1 MKILMTGM
9 SSSHTSPKV
18 HATSFGFF
26 GALHSALTAVGGHEV
41 TWGPADMGLTKKDLD
56 KFDFVF
62 VGIAAPT
69 SVSSNNA
76 YGALNLINILN
87 GSPKLKFVVDS
98 PQSWQI
104 EQSLSSVLKQPD
116 SLIKDFYSKR
126 PGFQAAKSK
135 LGSLIEA
142 CSTLATAEWPT
153 TIFPSLPWGVA
164 ESLEDNLPAG
174 ARGKVVPLNLDFL
187 LISSDSSYSINRV
200 DTWLIDRIDTEWSKK
215 IANLVSNEV
224 QLVKMSKKETDSDI
238 ELKLKSSLGLFVSPQ
253 KRKGGTWWSYR
264 YIQALNSGTPV
275 ATEWRDSARLGSAW
289 GVLPSKLEDM
299 STIERTYLATKQKE
313 SYVSNIPNKQD
324 IINSLNEILR

>member
-26 GALHSALTAVGGHEV
+26 GALHSALTTVGGHEV
-41 TWGPADMGLTKKDLD
+41 TWGPADIGLTEQDLD

-69 SVSSNNA
+69 SVSSNNV
-76 YGALNLINILN
+76 YGALNLINILH

-104 EQSLSSVLKQPD
+104 EQSLSSVLKQPE

-135 LGSLIEA
+135 LSSLIQA

-164 ESLEDNLPAG
+164 ESLENNLPAG

-238 ELKLKSSLGLFVSPQ
+238 EVKLKSSLGLFISPQ

-275 ATEWRDSARLGSAW
+275 ATEWRDSSRLGSAW

-324 IINSLNEILR
+324 IINSLNEILK